1 MDFGNLGGLGASAAG
16 FLATSEGQT
25 AVKNFLAT
33 PDGMALLKN
42 FASSSQGQQVIMSL
56 LPLGRRWHE
65 PARAGQGHD
74 QERRSRK
81 AVNRN
86 RHFLILSL
94 FLFL

>member
-16 FLATSEGQT
+16 FIATPEGQT

-56 LPLGRRWHE
+56 LPSIVDGMNLPE
-65 PARAGQGHD
+65 PV
-74 QERRSRK
+74 K
-81 AVNRN
+81 AM
-86 RHFLILSL
+86 IKSAAPATQ
-94 FLFL
+94 